1 MSNLLECPLK
11 QTSPIDLGSGLLNYI
26 QSYHEDHLSHPEV
39 LKPDL
44 DLING
49 LRTSIEDKLPI
60 DQSTLDHL
68 IRYHAHLTYILPK
81 FPDDVGV
88 EFTYS
93 SIFSSTTTV
102 GSILP
107 GELPSCLPITLSN
120 LKFERACVL
129 FNIGAI
135 SMSLGTQSPRTN
147 TEQLKRV
154 IGFFQQAAALSQAQ
168 ESVWQQAI
176 KDQKSNGTISRIA
189 QEASRLYSSTFNF
202 MKDVQK
208 LDIHWIGFAF
218 PDDWISYVQLKS
230 AHFLAVAQFRKG
242 MDDSSAR
249 EYGIEVG
256 RLEYGCSSLKAAITS
271 ATKTNM
277 NETTEIVLQEAK
289 NVYKK
294 LTKSL
299 EQATK
304 DNDLIYLKHVPS
316 VIELPIINPSHSSN
330 LPFPNLSP
338 ILQSSSKM
346 RKMLE
351 NYLKILFLIRFI
363 RSFRTTDQFTPFFD
377 SVEESS
383 LANSNGLKQITKKLD
398 DESREDQDRRTRFG
412 TQLWQRDSSEIT
424 NRTLR
429 EQENQLLQTFASA
442 VQSDRQV
449 KERYDKWHKVI
460 ELLCQDEETIRKAIP
475 PLKLTDRS
483 TEDLSLSSW
492 GTSPRKLRKLLDD
505 LEDLRIA
512 RKRILGSAINFS
524 STDSIDLPL
533 IEKFNQDLSLSTKNV
548 PAVGSSDIADITND
562 EHIELFIDTHLQ
574 KYSKFI
580 VNQEFLR
587 SRIDDPITKSRENI
601 FQELD
606 SGYHEFHSIVHNLQ
620 EGLQFHSQFNKYTI
634 ILSNQVDSYLEDRRR
649 QATGLE
655 SELNQLSLGNTNNST
670 PRGSSQKSNGKK
682 KMVESDDLDHSTN
695 QSIPQHQQLKSKLK
709 QKIVPQSPV
718 TRSKLKSI
726 DLWLMI
732 PTRHQERLK
741 RMPSTTNTP
750 AKQRATN
757 SFAREELMASLTLN
771 SPTRTIDRNPSKVTL
786 SQLPFEIK
794 QWIVYWLNLLEEQ
807 DHPFDSDDSDVE
819 EVDDDVFTDQPN
831 NNDHTQSVKSK
842 LLLDLKSPEH
852 NSILAL
858 SLVDRTFYEICR
870 PFIWQ
875 TLDLEDFDL
884 SKLRRLRNE
893 ALSRHADYVRRIW
906 WRVSTTELD
915 TYEPDSWMNATE
927 EKKKTKKNQKKKA
940 GKKGKENQYDPTSK
954 FIHPI
959 ARLTQL
965 TSIALTA
972 PSEGIPFTERFI
984 VKLIKD
990 MNELQS
996 FTCCSIDAEY
1006 PDFEH
1011 SNSISECKS
1020 PLGIHLS
1027 KLVHLKELDLDSLYS
1042 LELSD
1047 VPYID
1052 DEIEMHT
1059 HDSPLIQAI
1068 ADISSGLFK
1077 FDDIEHIIMNPS
1089 INPTPNPTTSN
1100 SNSKNESSSKSR
1112 SNWPLLE
1119 KVIIGVDSESD
1130 LSTGQ
1135 LEALELFFLSKGV
1148 VLEID
1153 HDDEDS
1159 DDLSDSQDDDEQVG
1173 LGVDDEIE
1181 DLQHEWQEDDG
1192 DDDDIE
1198 YDD

>member
-1 MSNLLECPLK
+1 
-11 QTSPIDLGSGLLNYI
+11 
-26 QSYHEDHLSHPEV
+26 
-39 LKPDL
+39 
-44 DLING
+44 
-49 LRTSIEDKLPI
+49 
-60 DQSTLDHL
+60 
-68 IRYHAHLTYILPK
+68 
-81 FPDDVGV
+81 
-88 EFTYS
+88 
-93 SIFSSTTTV
+93 
-102 GSILP
+102 
-107 GELPSCLPITLSN
+107 
-120 LKFERACVL
+120 
-129 FNIGAI
+129 
-135 SMSLGTQSPRTN
+135 
-147 TEQLKRV
+147 
-154 IGFFQQAAALSQAQ
+154 
-168 ESVWQQAI
+168 
-176 KDQKSNGTISRIA
+176 
-189 QEASRLYSSTFNF
+189 
-202 MKDVQK
+202 
-208 LDIHWIGFAF
+208 
-218 PDDWISYVQLKS
+218 
-230 AHFLAVAQFRKG
+230 
-242 MDDSSAR
+242 
-249 EYGIEVG
+249 
-256 RLEYGCSSLKAAITS
+256 
-271 ATKTNM
+271 
-277 NETTEIVLQEAK
+277 
-289 NVYKK
+289 
-294 LTKSL
+294 
-299 EQATK
+299 
-304 DNDLIYLKHVPS
+304 
-316 VIELPIINPSHSSN
+316 
-330 LPFPNLSP
+330 
-338 ILQSSSKM
+338 
-346 RKMLE
+346 
-351 NYLKILFLIRFI
+351 
-363 RSFRTTDQFTPFFD
+363 
-377 SVEESS
+377 
-383 LANSNGLKQITKKLD
+383 
-398 DESREDQDRRTRFG
+398 
-412 TQLWQRDSSEIT
+412 
-424 NRTLR
+424 
-429 EQENQLLQTFASA
+429 
-442 VQSDRQV
+442 
-449 KERYDKWHKVI
+449 
-460 ELLCQDEETIRKAIP
+460 
-475 PLKLTDRS
+475 
-483 TEDLSLSSW
+483 
-492 GTSPRKLRKLLDD
+492 
-505 LEDLRIA
+505 
-512 RKRILGSAINFS
+512 
-524 STDSIDLPL
+524 
-533 IEKFNQDLSLSTKNV
+533 
-548 PAVGSSDIADITND
+548 
-562 EHIELFIDTHLQ
+562 
-574 KYSKFI
+574 
-580 VNQEFLR
+580 
-587 SRIDDPITKSRENI
+587 
-601 FQELD
+601 
-606 SGYHEFHSIVHNLQ
+606 
-620 EGLQFHSQFNKYTI
+620 
-634 ILSNQVDSYLEDRRR
+634 
-649 QATGLE
+649 
-655 SELNQLSLGNTNNST
+655 
-670 PRGSSQKSNGKK
+670 
-682 KMVESDDLDHSTN
+682 
-695 QSIPQHQQLKSKLK
+695 
-709 QKIVPQSPV
+709 
-718 TRSKLKSI
+718 
-726 DLWLMI
+726 
-732 PTRHQERLK
+732 
-741 RMPSTTNTP
+741 MPSTTNTP

-819 EVDDDVFTDQPN
+819 EVDDDVFTDQLDN
-831 NNDHTQSVKSK
+831 NNDHTKSIKSK
-842 LLLDLKSPEH
+842 ITTRSQIVSDLISKSSPLLESPPTNYTAKTLSPEH

-927 EKKKTKKNQKKKA
+927 EEEDQEESKEEGREEGEVTKRETKNSKA
-940 GKKGKENQYDPTSK
+940 QEWDESSRSIELLEILNMCTKITSLDIDLSPTPINPITEEFKLSQYDPTSK

-1027 KLVHLKELDLDSLYS
+1027 KLVHLKELDLDSVDCLDLSWCLLDWIPHLEGLAIDDCCRTSFKFIHEFTHKFSDSLYS

-1077 FDDIEHIIMNPS
+1077 FELPKLTTLSISNQLPICFLNNFDQSKNIKLIELGINSSISASDIEHIIMNPS